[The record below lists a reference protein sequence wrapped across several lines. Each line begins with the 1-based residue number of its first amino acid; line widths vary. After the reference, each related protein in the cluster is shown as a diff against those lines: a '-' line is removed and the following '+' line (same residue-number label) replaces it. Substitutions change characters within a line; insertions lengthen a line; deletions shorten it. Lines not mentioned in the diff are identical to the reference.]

1 MNLSAEWR
9 RLRELDWRELDIKEA
24 GGWPWTLQVACCL
37 LVLGLTCFT
46 MDWYLA
52 TPKME
57 ALEQARREETQLLN
71 TFGREAAQAAR
82 LPAVEEQVA
91 ALNNRL
97 DSLLEM
103 LPSGAEIPALIDDI
117 SKTALDNQ
125 LSIEAIRLQEPV
137 PKEHYIER
145 PFDIRV
151 RGEYH
156 RIGAFLAGVAALPRI
171 VTLHDFSLSP
181 VGDSDQLEL
190 SMLARTYS
198 YAPSANAN
206 GKEAAP

>member
-1 MNLSAEWR
+1 M
-9 RLRELDWRELDIKEA
+9 
-24 GGWPWTLQVACCL
+24 
-37 LVLGLTCFT
+37 
-46 MDWYLA
+46 
-52 TPKME
+52 
-57 ALEQARREETQLLN
+57 
-71 TFGREAAQAAR
+71 
-82 LPAVEEQVA
+82 EEQVA
-91 ALNNRL
+91 TLNARL
-97 DSLLEM
+97 ESLLEM

-125 LSIEAIRLQEPV
+125 LSIEAIRLREPV

-181 VGDSDQLEL
+181 VDDGERLEL

-198 YAPSANAN
+198 YAPSAKASDE
-206 GKEAAP
+206 EASP